1 MNSLE
6 GEIVAFEVKKYDAA
20 QNVFSADKKLISVE
34 KFFELKLNGS
44 FYRKIFCSPNDIE
57 DLTIGILAQADKIFS
72 IEDITRLEIK
82 NSLIE
87 VETAEEIKIRNSE
100 VAGNFSSEVK
110 FIAKDILNCADKL
123 LGELSSTHD
132 KTKGVHSGILFD
144 GREILIFREDIGRHN
159 VFDKIF
165 GAALRAKIFLGDKA
179 LIFSGRCSSEM
190 MIKLCRMNIP
200 IIVAKSVPTTFSI
213 NLAKKFGIT
222 LAGRMTA
229 DSFCIYTNPERI
241 VLE

>member
-1 MNSLE
+1 MNSIE
-6 GEIVAFEVKKYDAA
+6 EEIMTVAVTKYDAA
-20 QNVFSADKKLISVE
+20 QNVFSADEKLISVE
-34 KFFELKLNGS
+34 KFFELKLNGR
-44 FYRKIFCSPNDIE
+44 FYRKVFCSPNDVE
-57 DLTIGILAQADKIFS
+57 DLTIGILAQVGKIFS
-72 IEDITRLEIK
+72 VEDITRLEIK

-87 VETAEEIKIRNSE
+87 VETAEGRKVKEIAE
-100 VAGNFSSEVK
+100 NFSSEIK
-110 FIAKDILNCADKL
+110 FIAKDILKCADKL
-123 LGELSSTHD
+123 LGELSFTHD

-144 GREILIFREDIGRHN
+144 GREILLFREDIGRHN

-165 GAALRAKIFLGDKA
+165 GAALREKIFLGDKA

-190 MIKLCRMNIP
+190 MIKLWQMNIP
-200 IIVAKSVPTTFSI
+200 VIVAKSVPTTFSI

-241 VLE
+241 VLR